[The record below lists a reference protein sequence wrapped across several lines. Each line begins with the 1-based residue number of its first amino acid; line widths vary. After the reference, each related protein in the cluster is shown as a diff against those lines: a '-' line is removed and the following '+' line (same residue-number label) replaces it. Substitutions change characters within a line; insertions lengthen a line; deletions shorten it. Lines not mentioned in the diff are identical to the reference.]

1 MYGKYVYACC
11 FFFTYLNKKTP
22 KPFFVWLYLL
32 QRRESMVAEACVF
45 YIAANKVRNYAYV
58 QDVTHAQSSWLMCK
72 INALCGFHRVKEI
85 PNSKETTEK
94 ENSVQKIPIDM
105 RHMNATTNT
114 NILIRFVAFLCSKI
128 PQIRNEKNAEFISIA
143 SLCSQIFIDL

>member
-1 MYGKYVYACC
+1 ML
-11 FFFTYLNKKTP
+11 FFLHLSQQKDTKTFFCVAVFTAE
-22 KPFFVWLYLL
+22 
-32 QRRESMVAEACVF
+32 RESMVAEACVF

-128 PQIRNEKNAEFISIA
+128 PQIRNEKKAEFISIA